1 MMAEEKRLE
10 ALLNAYKKETDIGPD
25 KDLSLIHILKSI
37 YLCLAES
44 VFFRFIQAF
53 TRMTAFIGYRKKK
66 NVWGQIQRQKIQLNQ
81 SSEQNVEK
89 KIEGKK

>member
-1 MMAEEKRLE
+1 MYVFVVRVDQLRSELV
-10 ALLNAYKKETDIGPD
+10 GPAFD
-25 KDLSLIHILKSI
+25 QF
-37 YLCLAES
+37 